1 MIQRDY
7 IMRMI
12 EQLAIVLKK
21 ILHLKQ
27 EGKIDEAE
35 TEISNIGK
43 TLLGLD
49 IDFLNKFNTA
59 GIIDFLTRSNS
70 FDTGKCIIIAELL
83 KEKGELHD
91 IRKELN
97 ESYQCYQKSLDLYLE
112 VLNKF
117 TEYRQNDFFKKITFL
132 TDKLI
137 EYEMPARLQ
146 YKLMQYYE
154 MIGDYAEAE
163 NILFHLIDNG
173 GIEIVKEGLQFYNR
187 LLAKTDDELKKGNLP
202 RNEIEEGL
210 LALKKKTA

>member
-49 IDFLNKFNTA
+49 IDF
-59 GIIDFLTRSNS
+59 
-70 FDTGKCIIIAELL
+70 
-83 KEKGELHD
+83 
-91 IRKELN
+91 
-97 ESYQCYQKSLDLYLE
+97 
-112 VLNKF
+112 LNKF